1 MSKNTEQTTAA
12 TATAEKQPE
21 FAINRVYIKDVSFE
35 APNTPNVF
43 KEEWQPQVD
52 LNLDTTHQHVDGDLH
67 EVTLKVTVSAKIK
80 DQTIFLVEV
89 DQGGLFVM
97 ANFSDEQ
104 KEELIGS
111 FCPNV
116 LFPYARTQIS
126 NLINDGGFPPLY
138 LAPVNFD
145 AIYRQRKTTAAKPN

>member
-1 MSKNTEQTTAA
+1 MTKAA
-12 TATAEKQPE
+12 TTEKQPE
-21 FAINRVYIKDVSFE
+21 FAINRIYIKDLSFE
-35 APNTPNVF
+35 APNTPGVF

-52 LNLDTTHQHVDGDLH
+52 LNLDTTHQHVEGDLH

-80 DQTIFLVEV
+80 DKTIFVVEV
-89 DQGGLFVM
+89 EQGGIFIM
-97 ANFSDEQ
+97 ANFEDEQ

-116 LFPYARTQIS
+116 LFPYARETVS
-126 NLINDGGFPPLY
+126 DLINRGGFPPLY

-145 AIYRQRKTTAAKPN
+145 AIYRQRKAPASKPN